1 MTMRFFKI
9 TLNIYLSKIIIVLL
23 AFAIIVIIL
32 LYYQEPDPKQ
42 SALLGG
48 LATGLMVAGLQLLLS
63 WTEHVE
69 NEKIKRLRV
78 KQILATR
85 DDEKLYRRIIDNANS
100 QVLMLANTAYRF
112 LEDFADEDIARQ
124 DKRALI
130 KALERGVSVKILLP
144 EPQYLTLED
153 DKDKANISARK
164 FNNLKS
170 KFGDKF
176 QVRYYNHSPAHN
188 LLVVDHEC
196 LAGPIF
202 PDISSKNSPAIYTD
216 DESTF
221 IKPYIKYF
229 EAEWDKASAL

>member
-1 MTMRFFKI
+1 MTMRLFKKTI
-9 TLNIYLSKIIIVLL
+9 NIYLYKIISLLLAVAIIVL
-23 AFAIIVIIL
+23 IL
-32 LYYQEPDPKQ
+32 LYYQELDPKQ

-48 LATGLMVAGLQLLLS
+48 LATGLMVAGLQLFLS

-69 NEKIKRLRV
+69 NEKIKKLRV

-85 DDEKLYRRIIDNANS
+85 DDEKLYRGIIDNANNR
-100 QVLMLANTAYRF
+100 VFMLANTASRF

-144 EPQYLTLED
+144 KPQYLTLED
-153 DKDKANISARK
+153 DKHKAKISARK
-164 FNNLKS
+164 FSILKT
-170 KFGDKF
+170 KFGDNF

-229 EAEWDKASAL
+229 EAEWDKAAS